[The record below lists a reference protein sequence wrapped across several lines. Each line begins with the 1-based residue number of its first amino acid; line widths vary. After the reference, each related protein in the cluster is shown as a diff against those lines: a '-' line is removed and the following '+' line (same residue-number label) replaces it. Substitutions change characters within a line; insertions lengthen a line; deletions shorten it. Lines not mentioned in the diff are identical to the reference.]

1 MLVRSPEVEAPTEP
15 WATPDPG
22 VDVFAFTV
30 EVDPATGELAWRYF
44 GPNSHVIFGVQEART
59 RSLPDL
65 LEAHAHPEDLA
76 AAAALVESLRRGAP
90 VETELRLT
98 GSDGATRWVHW
109 RGVPRG
115 GEDGMLVDAVA
126 TDVTARRRLELR
138 HRQLVAR
145 EAAYAAQV
153 GTLRDHAALFRDAND
168 NVLQRL
174 FAARLRLDMLQR
186 KLEAAEAHAVST
198 IAFQL
203 DQASTDL
210 REVIKGLDAVLVEVL
225 PDTA

>member
-1 MLVRSPEVEAPTEP
+1 
-15 WATPDPG
+15 
-22 VDVFAFTV
+22 
-30 EVDPATGELAWRYF
+30 
-44 GPNSHVIFGVQEART
+44 
-59 RSLPDL
+59 
-65 LEAHAHPEDLA
+65 
-76 AAAALVESLRRGAP
+76 
-90 VETELRLT
+90 
-98 GSDGATRWVHW
+98 
-109 RGVPRG
+109 
-115 GEDGMLVDAVA
+115 MLVDAVA